1 MPSLTEAVRL
11 KSMKR
16 PGLLLS
22 DDVAAE
28 NRYLRQ
34 RHRDSSRKREN
45 LFVLDHLDMVAA
57 VGDEAPDTV
66 ARCPRLVIISRLPRP
81 APDHIE
87 RNAESG
93 QNPILARSRP
103 GIDEALHLWSFCMRP
118 TSPAISPSVSAL

>member
-16 PGLLLS
+16 AGFLLS

-34 RHRDSSRKREN
+34 RRRGSWRKREN
-45 LFVLDHLDMVAA
+45 LFVPDHLDMVAA
-57 VGDEAPDTV
+57 VGDEAPDPV

-81 APDHIE
+81 VPDHME
-87 RNAESG
+87 GNVP
-93 QNPILARSRP
+93 NPVRSRYWLGRGP
-103 GIDEALHLWSFCMRP
+103 
-118 TSPAISPSVSAL
+118 VSMKRCIV